1 MLSPFTDDS
10 ITRLLRAVQ
19 RAPSVRESQ
28 PWSFRIVAGD
38 RIELRAD
45 QARWLKV
52 GDPRARGLTISCGAA
67 LFNLRMALRVTGHNV
82 AVWLLPDA
90 DRDPSLLASVEIVT
104 QRTIGPS
111 VTHQELYDC
120 IPRCRTNRSPFTG
133 PRVKTNILVTM
144 QMAAAQEE
152 GWLRILNQQQTR
164 QWLRAARDGQRELG
178 TDELYQDE
186 LRRLAPD
193 YLMPSG
199 ADDPLLSDKFERHPQ
214 LLGLSTDED
223 RPLDWL
229 RAGQALQRALLTGT
243 RFGVVASFLTQPL
256 ELRDMPPSTQPAA
269 PRRWPWKWPWDEVP
283 QMVLRVGHVTQER
296 ERRLQAPA
304 PERRRHAPWRALA
317 DFRSESIG
325 RRTPPRAGRRNQR
338 QVIPRPRTVKR
349 VIDKTRRPGQG
360 SIWAPSRPHHA
371 VLSPQPG
378 MQRGPRMHAHA
389 AERCAH
395 CPSFPSG
402 CQPRIMAF
410 CAAHRGAHAY
420 DSRGWCAAWP
430 GSTLLLE

>member
-1 MLSPFTDDS
+1 MLSPFTDDYS

-45 QARWLKV
+45 RDRWLKV

-90 DRDPSLLASVEIVT
+90 GRDPSLLASVEIVT
-104 QRTIGPS
+104 QRTSGPA

-133 PRVKTNILVTM
+133 SRVKTNILVTM
-144 QMAAAQEE
+144 QMAAAQEQ
-152 GWLRILNQQQTR
+152 GWLRILNQQQTK

-186 LRRLAPD
+186 LRRLVPD
-193 YLMPSG
+193 YLMPRG
-199 ADDPLLSDKFERHPQ
+199 VDDPLLSDKFERHPQ

-223 RPLDWL
+223 KPLDWL

-256 ELRDMPPSTQPAA
+256 ELQDMPPSTQPAA

-283 QMVLRVGHVTQER
+283 QMVLRVGHVTEER
-296 ERRLQAPA
+296 DDVFRPQLPN
-304 PERRRHAPWRALA
+304 LA
-317 DFRSESIG
+317 DM
-325 RRTPPRAGRRNQR
+325 
-338 QVIPRPRTVKR
+338 
-349 VIDKTRRPGQG
+349 RPG
-360 SIWAPSRPHHA
+360 
-371 VLSPQPG
+371 
-378 MQRGPRMHAHA
+378 GP
-389 AERCAH
+389 
-395 CPSFPSG
+395 
-402 CQPRIMAF
+402 
-410 CAAHRGAHAY
+410 
-420 DSRGWCAAWP
+420 
-430 GSTLLLE
+430 